1 MYQATIPH
9 LLNSILPYTYC
20 NQIWQPL
27 RYPFERRS
35 GIGQATVLHIG
46 LVGWYTYPGLRMQL
60 VSSHVQLST
69 PRSGRSVLFR
79 LLLQPPPPPKNIV
92 FYQNLSHI
100 TIIFVPFVPLY

>member
-9 LLNSILPYTYC
+9 LVNLILPYMHC

-27 RYPFERRS
+27 RYTFERRR

-46 LVGWYTYPGLRMQL
+46 LGGWYTYPGLRMQL

-69 PRSGRSVLFR
+69 PWSGRSVLFR

-92 FYQNLSHI
+92 FTKI
-100 TIIFVPFVPLY
+100 VPTLP